1 MGEGNLLVVI
11 VAYRNTSALATAL
24 RALGGAHE
32 VLVVDNDADT
42 YVNELVARAGA
53 TYVTPGRNIGFA
65 AAVNV
70 ALVRRNGR
78 DLLLLN
84 PDARISAYGIE
95 RLLAALEADR
105 GVCAVAPRVVDE
117 DGHPQRVEWPVPSPR
132 EEIVKALH
140 LERLLRPRATFLI
153 GAVLLLNADALDDVG
168 PFDERFFVYAE
179 ECDWQ
184 FRAFRR
190 GWRIKL
196 VDDVYARHL
205 GGGSSGDEHVRNE
218 LFLESAARFGLK
230 WYGRRGWR
238 VMRISYLLGTLVRL
252 VVAAP
257 FPRERARYARQLR
270 L

>member
-1 MGEGNLLVVI
+1 MGEENLLVVI

-42 YVNELVARAGA
+42 YVNELVSRAGA

-65 AAVNV
+65 AAVNI
-70 ALVRRNGR
+70 ALARRKGR

-95 RLLAALEADR
+95 RLLAVLEADR

-117 DGHPQRVEWPVPSPR
+117 DGHPQRVEWAVPSPR
-132 EEIVKALH
+132 EEIIKALH

-184 FRAFRR
+184 LRAFRR

-218 LFLESAARFGLK
+218 LFSESAARFGLK

-257 FPRERARYARQLR
+257 LPRERARYARQLR